1 MKRALGAATLVSAL
15 LAIAS
20 GPLAL
25 PWLNFAFKPLT
36 TLLIIAAAW
45 PRGQATPVL
54 RRWVL
59 AGLWL
64 SLAGDVALMWP
75 QQGFLPGL
83 VSFLLAHLAYLLAFT
98 RVRRFAARWLP
109 FALYAGVAA
118 VLLAWLWPGLP
129 GALRAPVLAYVA
141 CLGSMA
147 AQAAVLWRLAPAD
160 PAARRLALGGAL
172 FLCSDSLLAINRFAM
187 PLPLSGL
194 WILATYWSA
203 QGLIAS
209 WLPAASDPGA
219 PGEVPHH
226 RGN

>member
-1 MKRALGAATLVSAL
+1 MNALAALAALSGVVSIVAFQTGPWV
-15 LAIAS
+15 LAAV
-20 GPLAL
+20 AK
-25 PWLNFAFKPLT
+25 ALT
-36 TLLIIAAAW
+36 TLLVIAY
-45 PRGQATPVL
+45 AT
-54 RRWVL
+54 RRSSGDAYARAIL
-59 AGLWL
+59 AGLVA
-64 SLAGDVALMWP
+64 SLAGDVFLLWP